1 MAPAWLLQPWW
12 EDFMRLPGL
21 HFRLP
26 PPRFCVRPHHFGR
39 ARVEPLANHA
49 VRLHAV
55 LLPPF
60 SGEDSAG

>member
-1 MAPAWLLQPWW
+1 
-12 EDFMRLPGL
+12 MRLPGL

-39 ARVEPLANHA
+39 ARIEPLANHA